1 MEGSLTLGERPDLA
15 AMFDRPVKVLVHGF
29 KFGDPLG
36 VAVYCDASEGHRC
49 NAVRV
54 AERTE
59 QGILKAVQVL
69 KDWVNG

>member
-1 MEGSLTLGERPDLA
+1 MEGGLTLGERPDLA
-15 AMFDRPVKVLVHGF
+15 AMFDRPVKVLVHSF
-29 KFGDPLG
+29 KFGEPLG
-36 VAVYCDASEGHRC
+36 VAVYCDGPVRRC

-59 QGILKAVQVL
+59 QGVLKAVQVL